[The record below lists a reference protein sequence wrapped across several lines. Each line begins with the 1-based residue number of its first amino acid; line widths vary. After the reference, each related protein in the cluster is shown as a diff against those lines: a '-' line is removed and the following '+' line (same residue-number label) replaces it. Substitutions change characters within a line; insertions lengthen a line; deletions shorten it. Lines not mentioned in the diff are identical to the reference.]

1 MRGDVAGVWRRCCL
15 RLAVATVGREPRSS
29 DHFLLQLEGDARVV
43 AAVVRATQ
51 QSWADVVAGRG
62 MHNFFRVRDVTRASA
77 SGVTGVRQEGGWLA

>member
-1 MRGDVAGVWRRCCL
+1 M
-15 RLAVATVGREPRSS
+15 ATVGREPRSS

-43 AAVVRATQ
+43 AAVATQ